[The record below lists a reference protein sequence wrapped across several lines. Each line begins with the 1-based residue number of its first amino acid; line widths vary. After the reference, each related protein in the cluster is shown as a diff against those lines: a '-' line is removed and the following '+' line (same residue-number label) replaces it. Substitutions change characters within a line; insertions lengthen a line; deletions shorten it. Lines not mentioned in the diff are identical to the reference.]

1 MHKPKFK
8 LGKIVATPDALQTLE
23 RCGVA
28 ASQLLARHVV
38 GDWGDT
44 CPEDAELNE
53 QALLNGSRLMSVFK
67 LNESDTV
74 WAITEADRSSTC
86 LLLPEN
92 Y

>member
-1 MHKPKFK
+1 MPQTKFK
-8 LGKIVATPDALQTLE
+8 LGSVVATQDAIETMS
-23 RCGVA
+23 RCRVQ
-28 ASQLLARHVV
+28 ASELLARHHA
-38 GDWGDT
+38 GDWGDV

-53 QALLNGSRLMSVFK
+53 QALLDGSRLMSVFK

-86 LLLPEN
+86 ILLPEN